1 MKDPDHPDA
10 TLQMHLRRDS
20 SLCPMGTIWI
30 PLQILGTLK
39 GFLWRSS
46 VKLAGTLAPA
56 AKSYGYWQTLV
67 EPMESDDSQQEVRR
81 QTQLTYCA

>member
-1 MKDPDHPDA
+1 MKDSDHPHA

-30 PLQILGTLK
+30 PLQILGILK
-39 GFLWRSS
+39 VCLWRSA
-46 VKLAGTLAPA
+46 VEWAATLASA
-56 AKSYGYWQTLV
+56 AESYGYWQTLV
-67 EPMESDDSQQEVRR
+67 EPMEFNDFQQEVRR